1 MIFMLNIIKYFFLK
15 KYRFAVISMGT
26 ANYIPD
32 DENTLFDLS
41 GSTGFQPWLG
51 IDHANKNANKTK
63 SRYSSMEK
71 AIKIFN

>member
-1 MIFMLNIIKYFFLK
+1 MIKIFNYL